1 MAKPVVKVLSIEMSK
16 IGRFAGG
23 NVSSSVVLAQF
34 FLLYSCPSCLSARIT
49 TDSLSPT
56 IYLSFL
62 VVFCFVF
69 GDGQKKVVIIAFFR
83 VARFSGTRK
92 KNSETR

>member
-34 FLLYSCPSCLSARIT
+34 FLFNSCPSCLSARIT

-56 IYLSFL
+56 IYLSFFL
-62 VVFCFVF
+62 VVFLFCFWRRAKER
-69 GDGQKKVVIIAFFR
+69 GDYRLF
-83 VARFSGTRK
+83 
-92 KNSETR
+92 